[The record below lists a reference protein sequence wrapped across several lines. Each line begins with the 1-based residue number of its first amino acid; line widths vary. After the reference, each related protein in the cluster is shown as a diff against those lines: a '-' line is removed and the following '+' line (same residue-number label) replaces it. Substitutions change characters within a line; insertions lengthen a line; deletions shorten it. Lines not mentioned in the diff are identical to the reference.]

1 MEETSRART
10 EFYLNVSIIHSA
22 ANDEKTTKKCEKA
35 RRMTL
40 KNSRLESFS
49 RRAFQLTS
57 AVALACG
64 RRRGTAFPGYAFV
77 ANAEGR
83 SLAIVDLTVFAVARR
98 IPLDASPTAVIA
110 HPEHAVVYVLTPANG
125 TVVEV
130 DVATLAIRR
139 KLRLGAS
146 AVGMRLAPDS
156 LSLWVLMAEPRQL
169 ARVPLDRFAAA
180 ERIRLSGVPWDFD
193 LSADSAAASFPEQG
207 AVGVM
212 PLNGRGPD
220 RLIPTGGDPR
230 LVRFR
235 FDGRQIV
242 AGDRAGRRI
251 TICDTATGRIIVRLP
266 LPVEPENFCF
276 KPDGG
281 QLFVTGKGMDGV
293 VSVHPYETEIG
304 ETMLAGRAPG
314 AMAVCPQPEYLFVA
328 SPESGDVTV
337 IEIGT
342 RRVLAVLTVG
352 QEPGFIAITPDSQYA
367 LVLNHRSGDL
377 AVIRIASISQRR
389 NEAERRSRTAPLF
402 TLIPVGSGPVS
413 AAVRRV

>member
-1 MEETSRART
+1 MALE
-10 EFYLNVSIIHSA
+10 
-22 ANDEKTTKKCEKA
+22 
-35 RRMTL
+35 
-40 KNSRLESFS
+40 NSRPPNVS
-49 RRAFQLTS
+49 RRAFLLTP
-57 AVALACG
+57 ALALACG

-83 SLAIVDLTVFAVARR
+83 SLAIVDLTTFSVTRR

-110 HPEHAVVYVLTPANG
+110 HPDHAVIHALTPANG

-130 DVATLAIRR
+130 DAAALATRR
-139 KLRLGAS
+139 SLRLGAS

-169 ARVPLDRFAAA
+169 VRVPLDHFTAA
-180 ERIRLSGVPWDFD
+180 ERIRLPAAPWDFD
-193 LSADSAAASFPEQG
+193 LGGDAAAISFPGQG
-207 AVGVM
+207 AIGVL
-212 PLNGRGPD
+212 PLHGRGPD
-220 RLIPTGGDPR
+220 RQISTGGDPR

-251 TICDTATGRIIVRLP
+251 TICDTAAGKVVVHLP

-276 KPDGG
+276 KADGG

-293 VSVHPYETEIG
+293 VIVHPYETEIG

-314 AMAVCPQPEYLFVA
+314 AMAVCAQPEYLFVA
-328 SPESGDVTV
+328 SPE
-337 IEIGT
+337 
-342 RRVLAVLTVG
+342 
-352 QEPGFIAITPDSQYA
+352 
-367 LVLNHRSGDL
+367 
-377 AVIRIASISQRR
+377 
-389 NEAERRSRTAPLF
+389 APLF

>member
-1 MEETSRART
+1 MA
-10 EFYLNVSIIHSA
+10 
-22 ANDEKTTKKCEKA
+22 
-35 RRMTL
+35 L
-40 KNSRLESFS
+40 KNNRAADFS
-49 RRAFQLTS
+49 RRGFLLTS
-57 AVALACG
+57 AAMLACG

-77 ANAEGR
+77 ANAEGH
-83 SLAIVDLTVFAVARR
+83 SLAIVDLSIFSVARR
-98 IPLDASPTAVIA
+98 IPLDAAPTEVIA
-110 HPEHAVVYVLTPANG
+110 HPEHTVVYVLTPANG
-125 TVVEV
+125 TVAEV
-130 DVATLAIRR
+130 DGATLTVRR
-139 KLRLGAS
+139 KLRLGAT

-156 LSLWVLMAEPRQL
+156 LSLWVLMGDPRQL
-169 ARVPLDRFAAA
+169 VRVPLDRLAAA
-180 ERIRLSGVPWDFD
+180 ERIRLPAVPWDFD
-193 LSADSAAASFPEQG
+193 LGATQAAVSFPDQG
-207 AVGVM
+207 AIGVM
-212 PLNGRGPD
+212 PLTGRGPD
-220 RLIPTGGDPR
+220 RLISTGGDPR

-242 AGDRAGRRI
+242 TGDQAGRRI
-251 TICDTATGRIIVRLP
+251 TICDTAAGKVVVHLP
-266 LPVEPENFCF
+266 LPVEPANFCF

-293 VSVHPYETEIG
+293 VIVNPYETEIG

-328 SPESGDVTV
+328 SPQSGDVTV

-377 AVIRIASISQRR
+377 AVIRIAAISQRR

>member
-1 MEETSRART
+1 MA
-10 EFYLNVSIIHSA
+10 
-22 ANDEKTTKKCEKA
+22 
-35 RRMTL
+35 L
-40 KNSRLESFS
+40 KNNRAASLS
-49 RRAFQLTS
+49 RRGFLLTS
-57 AVALACG
+57 AVTLGCG

-83 SLAIVDLTVFAVARR
+83 SLAIVDLTTFSVARR
-98 IPLDASPTAVIA
+98 IPLDASPAAVIA
-110 HPEHAVVYVLTPANG
+110 HPDHAVIYALTPANG
-125 TVVEV
+125 SVVEV
-130 DVATLAIRR
+130 DGATLAIRR

-146 AVGMRLAPDS
+146 AVGMRLAPDA

-169 ARVPLDRFAAA
+169 VRVPLDRFTAA
-180 ERIRLSGVPWDFD
+180 ERIRLSGAPWDFD
-193 LSADSAAASFPEQG
+193 LGGDVAAVSFPEQG
-207 AVGVM
+207 AIGLI
-212 PLNGRGPD
+212 PLTGRGPD
-220 RLIPTGGDPR
+220 RLIPIGGDPR

-251 TICDTATGRIIVRLP
+251 TICDTTAGKVVVNLP

-276 KPDGG
+276 KADGG

-293 VSVHPYETEIG
+293 VIVHPYETEIG

-314 AMAVCPQPEYLFVA
+314 AMAVCAQPEYLFVA

-352 QEPGFIAITPDSQYA
+352 QEPGFITMTPDSQYA

-377 AVIRIASISQRR
+377 AVIRIAAISQRR